1 MLQVTSVDVHGGELN
16 VIVKYFGLGNAG
28 GNIGIPVLIVAIK
41 DMDPNVFFTKKVT
54 GLTNTCE
61 AGSGGYLY
69 FCRSKCGNAAL
80 WRHWFSYIC
89 IPTIANAAMVHDLR
103 DVNGNPHRSFLD
115 TDGEA
120 TILNEAFDVD
130 VMNQFQANRIDY
142 LKLGPSATKT
152 QQPWDAGNQFRSTKT
167 GLSSTIRNNTN
178 VEDELLRRNLLKYYV
193 EFDTEYPTIKL
204 TAKFRE
210 KITYSLMLIVHCLKK
225 FILPDKMKASFIST
239 GHHIENEVKEG
250 EDSVNCELMMSLCLD
265 STITVHERQHMF
277 ECKEAAA
284 VYGMV
289 HGQITDEYMD
299 SIQLYNTPNTVNRDE
314 LQAECRKYA
323 FLVTHRD
330 TNQRHYDYQQ
340 LKAHRQREQQLRT
353 DPNNIIA
360 VAAQKAQ
367 DKQRAKDTADH
378 EKAAAGARRKA
389 AKEATKQ
396 QETLRFEG
404 LTMEQKAQERT
415 AKKVAGLEIKR
426 LREEMKVRQTAERNA
441 RLNMTVDV
449 D

>member
-1 MLQVTSVDVHGGELN
+1 MQRSSCSIWHGTW
-16 VIVKYFGLGNAG
+16 A
-28 GNIGIPVLIVAIK
+28 
-41 DMDPNVFFTKKVT
+41 D
-54 GLTNTCE
+54 
-61 AGSGGYLY
+61 
-69 FCRSKCGNAAL
+69 
-80 WRHWFSYIC
+80 
-89 IPTIANAAMVHDLR
+89 
-103 DVNGNPHRSFLD
+103 HR
-115 TDGEA
+115 
-120 TILNEAFDVD
+120 
-130 VMNQFQANRIDY
+130 
-142 LKLGPSATKT
+142 
-152 QQPWDAGNQFRSTKT
+152 
-167 GLSSTIRNNTN
+167 
-178 VEDELLRRNLLKYYV
+178 
-193 EFDTEYPTIKL
+193 
-204 TAKFRE
+204 
-210 KITYSLMLIVHCLKK
+210 
-225 FILPDKMKASFIST
+225 
-239 GHHIENEVKEG
+239 
-250 EDSVNCELMMSLCLD
+250 
-265 STITVHERQHMF
+265 
-277 ECKEAAA
+277 
-284 VYGMV
+284 
-289 HGQITDEYMD
+289 D

-389 AKEATKQ
+389 AREATKQ
-396 QETLRFEG
+396 QETLRVEG